1 MKKLSWQILTV
12 ISLSGAC
19 WLGSP
24 AVAADAK
31 PERRPPGAGAAGEG
45 GVRERM
51 ERLATELKLSDN
63 QKAEVRTILQEQGET
78 WRELREDKDLGQDQ
92 KLAKFRELRDIAG
105 KKINAV
111 LDPEQQKKWATLR
124 ESVLPGPPAGA
135 AGRGGDGAPGVDRAE
150 MFRRVAEELKLTDA
164 QKQKLQPVLRE
175 EGEKMRELQAD
186 TSLSREE
193 KLAKFQALRAAA
205 AGKFKA
211 ILTPEQQAQWET
223 IRPGLQAGSG
233 GAGGAGG
240 VGGGGQD
247 ALQRLAD
254 ELKLTKEQREK
265 LRPILLEEFTQRQA
279 LRKNDKLSREE
290 SLAKFKELHAAT
302 TAKVKPILSP
312 EQLEKW
318 VKLREEM
325 LARRRDA
332 DGK

>member
-19 WLGSP
+19 WFGSL
-24 AVAADAK
+24 AVAADPK
-31 PERRPPGAGAAGEG
+31 PERRPPGAGAPGDG
-45 GVRERM
+45 GGRERM
-51 ERLATELKLSDN
+51 QQIAEELKLSDN
-63 QKAEVRTILQEQGET
+63 QKAEVRSILQEQGEKM
-78 WRELREDKDLGQDQ
+78 RELREDKDLGPEQ
-92 KLAKFRELRDIAG
+92 KQAKLREQREAVA
-105 KKINAV
+105 KKISAV
-111 LDPEQQKKWATLR
+111 LDPEQQKKWAGLR
-124 ESVLPGPPAGA
+124 DAFLQGSG
-135 AGRGGDGAPGVDRAE
+135 GRGADGAPAAGGAPGGDRVE
-150 MFRRVAEELKLTDA
+150 MLRRVAEELKLTEE
-164 QKQKLQPVLRE
+164 QKQKVQPIFRE

-211 ILTPEQQAQWET
+211 ILTPEQQAHWET
-223 IRPGLQAGSG
+223 LRPGLQGGPG
-233 GAGGAGG
+233 GAGGA
-240 VGGGGQD
+240 GQD
-247 ALQRLAD
+247 ALQRLGD

-265 LRPILLEEFTQRQA
+265 LRPILFEEFTQRQA
-279 LRKNDKLSREE
+279 LRKNDRLSREE

-318 VKLREEM
+318 VKLREDM

>member
-1 MKKLSWQILTV
+1 MKKLPLQILTV
-12 ISLSGAC
+12 ISLGGAC
-19 WLGSP
+19 WLGSV
-24 AVAADAK
+24 AVAADPR

-51 ERLATELKLSDN
+51 ERIATELKLSDN
-63 QKAEVRTILQEQGET
+63 QKAEVRSILQEQGET
-78 WRELREDKDLGQDQ
+78 LRELREDKDLGPEQ
-92 KLAKFRELRDIAG
+92 KQAKFREQREAVA

-124 ESVLPGPPAGA
+124 ESFLPGPPAGA

-150 MFRRVAEELKLTDA
+150 MFRRVAEELKLTDE

-193 KLAKFQALRAAA
+193 KIAKFQALRATA
-205 AGKFKA
+205 AGKFKT

-223 IRPGLQAGSG
+223 VRPGLQAGPG
-233 GAGGAGG
+233 GAGGA
-240 VGGGGQD
+240 GQD

-265 LRPILLEEFTQRQA
+265 LRPILFEEFTQRQA
-279 LRKNDKLSREE
+279 LRKNDSLAREE
-290 SLAKFKELHAAT
+290 SLAKFKELHATT

-318 VKLREEM
+318 VKLREDM